1 MNESVFIDKLKY
13 SYERMQK
20 GRTSNAHIMTRNNM
34 KQLYLGKKHLSLV

>member
-20 GRTSNAHIMTRNNM
+20 GRTSNAHIKRIGVF
-34 KQLYLGKKHLSLV
+34 KQ